1 VKDIFVSEYFSGAA
15 LYGDDFDEPA
25 IARWYLREQQGYY
38 DLAQTYAKYAYSY
51 HALNRFQ
58 SYRHLTG
65 RYHCCLAMGCARG
78 DDVAPLAP
86 IVDRFVAIEP
96 AEQWWSTHINGTA
109 AEYWKPSVCGEIPM
123 PGDSFDLVVC
133 IETLHHIPNAS
144 HVLGEMARVLR
155 RGGTMI
161 LREPICTMGDWRAPR
176 RGLTP
181 NERGFPPGWFDSQVP
196 SLGLRV
202 LRKRYCSFPLTT
214 RLARFLC
221 LGPAYNNRLLV
232 RLDSVLS
239 WLTKWN
245 LHYHRDSIARKIAP
259 TDVAYILQKV

>member
-1 VKDIFVSEYFSGAA
+1 MNDVSGSEFFSGAA
-15 LYGDDFDEPA
+15 LYGDDLDEPG
-25 IARWYLREQQGYY
+25 IRKWYRQEEQGYY
-38 DLAQTYAKYAYSY
+38 CLTQTYGRYTYSY
-51 HALNRFQ
+51 RALNEFQ

-65 RYHCCLAMGCARG
+65 RYSCCLAMGCAGG

-86 IVDRFVAIEP
+86 LVDRFVAIEP
-96 AEQWWSTHINGTA
+96 AEQWWRARINGTL
-109 AEYWKPSVCGEIPM
+109 AEYRKPSILGDIPM
-123 PGDSFDLVVC
+123 PEGSVDLVVC
-133 IETLHHIPNAS
+133 LETLHHIPNAS

-155 RGGTMI
+155 PGGRMI
-161 LREPICTMGDWRAPR
+161 LREPVCTMGDWRVPR

-181 NERGFPPGWFDSQVP
+181 NERGFPPAWFDSRMP
-196 SLGLRV
+196 LLGLRI

-214 RLARFLC
+214 RLARFLH

-239 WLTKWN
+239 GLTKWN
-245 LHYHRDSIARKIAP
+245 LHYHRDSIAKKIAP